1 VAKPQHQQ
9 PGAAVH
15 RFRSDHGGA
24 RRKFRFQ
31 AAQCPLGHEIGQLH
45 HQGMEAAEQLAAFT
59 GWRAETEPQLAAQ
72 VVAAQ
77 ALVQG
82 LAVVLQSG
90 EIEFPASIGAPK
102 RPDGEVETAAGVKDQ
117 PLDRIGAA
125 EGLAGAIPFP
135 QGLCWLEAALGKDR
149 AGSLGAFLGALPF
162 GIDHSIQI

>member
-1 VAKPQHQQ
+1 MV
-9 PGAAVH
+9 
-15 RFRSDHGGA
+15 
-24 RRKFRFQ
+24 
-31 AAQCPLGHEIGQLH
+31 
-45 HQGMEAAEQLAAFT
+45 
-59 GWRAETEPQLAAQ
+59 
-72 VVAAQ
+72 AQ

-102 RPDGEVETAAGVKDQ
+102 WPDGEVETAAGVEDQ

-149 AGSLGAFLGALPF
+149 AASLRICSNPAGSAIGWMRRCFQDPSGRRSVLRRGDLFAEGAT
-162 GIDHSIQI
+162 SISSPQPSLFPVRVPGGHGNRA